1 MPENGRS
8 TRGKLINRNGARG
21 ATKNGATGAA
31 HTWRRV
37 ATDARWRAMQACEG
51 QSARIGGVLGGW
63 KGEAEMDLPELRA
76 AGLIVAPSA
85 PDDCAEYMTGEHQ
98 TRQRRGDGDG
108 VGDNSH
114 GATATTKATCREVVG
129 LAGSRLGEVQEGRSA
144 HACG

>member
-1 MPENGRS
+1 MEQEVLQKTGQQAQLN
-8 TRGKLINRNGARG
+8 L
-21 ATKNGATGAA
+21 ATSCD
-31 HTWRRV
+31 R
-37 ATDARWRAMQACEG
+37 RAMANNAACEG

-129 LAGSRLGEVQEGRSA
+129 LAGSRLGEVQEGRRA